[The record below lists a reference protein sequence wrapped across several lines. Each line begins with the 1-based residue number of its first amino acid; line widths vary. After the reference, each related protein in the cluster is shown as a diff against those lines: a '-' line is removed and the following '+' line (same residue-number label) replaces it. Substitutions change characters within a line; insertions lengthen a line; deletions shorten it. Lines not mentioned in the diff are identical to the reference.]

1 MEFWNVSKVYVCPF
15 CGVEK
20 PKKNQIDFHLK
31 YGHAEVY
38 HLLQEEVE
46 IQDLEAKMDELCKE
60 KKLLDKEIQLMKSII
75 EEKKKED

>member
-1 MEFWNVSKVYVCPF
+1 MSTVYVCPF

-20 PKKNQIDFHLK
+20 PKKNQIDFHIK

-46 IQDLEAKMDELCKE
+46 VQDLEAKLNELCKE
-60 KKLLDKEIQLMKSII
+60 KKHLEKEIQLMQSII
-75 EEKKKED
+75 EEKKKE

>member
-1 MEFWNVSKVYVCPF
+1 MSKVYVCPF

-38 HLLQEEVE
+38 HLLQEDVE
-46 IQDLEAKMDELCKE
+46 LQDLEAKMNELCKE
-60 KKLLDKEIQLMKSII
+60 KKLLEKEIGLMKSII
-75 EEKKKED
+75 EERKKED

>member
-1 MEFWNVSKVYVCPF
+1 MSTVYVCPF

-20 PKKNQIDFHLK
+20 PKKNQIDFHIK

-38 HLLQEEVE
+38 HLMQEDVE
-46 IQDLEAKMDELCKE
+46 IQDLEHKLRELCKE
-60 KKLLDKEIQLMKSII
+60 KKHLDKEIELMQSII

>member
-38 HLLQEEVE
+38 HLLQENVE
-46 IQDLEAKMDELCKE
+46 MQDLEAKMGELCKE

-75 EEKKKED
+75 EERKKED

>member
-1 MEFWNVSKVYVCPF
+1 MSTVYVCPF

-20 PKKNQIDFHLK
+20 PKKNQIDFHIK

-46 IQDLEAKMDELCKE
+46 VQDLEVKLNELCKE
-60 KKLLDKEIQLMKSII
+60 KKHLEKEIQLMQSII
-75 EEKKKED
+75 EEKKKEDD

>member
-1 MEFWNVSKVYVCPF
+1 MSTVYVCPF

-20 PKKNQIDFHLK
+20 PKKNQIDFHIK

-46 IQDLEAKMDELCKE
+46 VQDLEEKLNELCKE
-60 KKLLDKEIQLMKSII
+60 KKHLEKEIELMQSII
-75 EEKKKED
+75 EEKRKD

>member
-1 MEFWNVSKVYVCPF
+1 MSTVFVCPF

-38 HLLQEEVE
+38 HLMQEDVE
-46 IQDLEAKMDELCKE
+46 IQDLEAKLSSLCKE
-60 KKLLDKEIQLMKSII
+60 KKLLEKEIQLMQSIL
-75 EEKKKED
+75 EVKKKED

>member
-1 MEFWNVSKVYVCPF
+1 MSNVYICPF

-20 PKKNQIDFHLK
+20 PKKDQIDFHIK

-38 HLLQEEVE
+38 HLLQDDVE
-46 IQDLEAKMDELCKE
+46 LQDLEAKMDGLCKE
-60 KKLLDKEIQLMKSII
+60 KKLLEKEIQLMKSII

>member
-1 MEFWNVSKVYVCPF
+1 MSTLYVCPF

-20 PKKNQIDFHLK
+20 PKKNQIDFHIK

-38 HLLQEEVE
+38 HLMQEDVE
-46 IQDLEAKMDELCKE
+46 IQDLEAKLTELCKE
-60 KKLLDKEIQLMKSII
+60 KKHLENEIQLMQSIL

>member
-1 MEFWNVSKVYVCPF
+1 MSKVYVCPF

-20 PKKNQIDFHLK
+20 PKKNQIDFHIK

-38 HLLQEEVE
+38 HLMQDDVE
-46 IQDLEAKMDELCKE
+46 IQDLEEKLDGLCKE
-60 KKLLDKEIQLMKSII
+60 KKILEKEIQLMKSIL

>member
-1 MEFWNVSKVYVCPF
+1 MSTVYVCPF

-20 PKKNQIDFHLK
+20 PKKNQIDFHIK

-38 HLLQEEVE
+38 HLMQEDVE
-46 IQDLEAKMDELCKE
+46 IQDLEAKLNRLNKE
-60 KKLLDKEIQLMKSII
+60 KKLLDKEIELMQSIL

>member
-1 MEFWNVSKVYVCPF
+1 MSTVYVCPF

-20 PKKNQIDFHLK
+20 PKKNQIDFHIK

-46 IQDLEAKMDELCKE
+46 VQDLEAKLNELCKE
-60 KKLLDKEIQLMKSII
+60 KKHLEKEIQLMQSII
-75 EEKKKED
+75 EEKKKEEF